1 MPVVTVEAM
10 LAVILV
16 EGTEEVMPEV
26 EEVVA
31 ASSREVVKEAV
42 WVEADAAAMDAVAM
56 APAQMDLEVVWAVV
70 DAGTAVQVMA
80 DLVMVDRVGEETA
93 GQVTGMEIDQ
103 AVVTTVVVTTGG
115 AITAVAL
122 AVRAAWGATTPVGNR
137 PKHALGRPQ
146 TSKP

>member
-10 LAVILV
+10 LVVILV

-42 WVEADAAAMDAVAM
+42 LVVADAAAMDAVAM

-70 DAGTAVQVMA
+70 DAVTAAQV
-80 DLVMVDRVGEETA
+80 TA

-103 AVVTTVVVTTGG
+103 AVVTTVAVTTGG
-115 AITAVAL
+115 EITAVAL
-122 AVRAAWGATTPVGNR
+122 AVRVASVATTPVGNR

>member
-10 LAVILV
+10 PAVILV

-26 EEVVA
+26 GEVVA

-42 WVEADAAAMDAVAM
+42 LVVADAAAMDAEAM
-56 APAQMDLEVVWAVV
+56 APALMDLEVVWAVV
-70 DAGTAVQVMA
+70 DAGTAVQVMVA
-80 DLVMVDRVGEETA
+80 QVMV

-103 AVVTTVVVTTGG
+103 AVVTMEAETTGG
-115 AITAVAL
+115 AITAEAL
-122 AVRAAWGATTPVGNR
+122 AVRVASVATTPVGNR
-137 PKHALGRPQ
+137 PKHVCGRPQ

>member
-10 LAVILV
+10 PAVILV

-26 EEVVA
+26 GEVVA

-42 WVEADAAAMDAVAM
+42 LVVADAAAMDAEAM
-56 APAQMDLEVVWAVV
+56 APALMDLEVVWAVV
-70 DAGTAVQVMA
+70 DAGTAVQVMVA
-80 DLVMVDRVGEETA
+80 QVMVAQVMV

-103 AVVTTVVVTTGG
+103 AVVTMEAETTGG
-115 AITAVAL
+115 AITAEAL
-122 AVRAAWGATTPVGNR
+122 AVRVASVATTPVGNR
-137 PKHALGRPQ
+137 PKHVCGRPQ